1 MHHISQLEAPHTD
14 RNDLQNIK
22 TLLPLLWEY
31 RGRVLLALSC
41 LIVAKLA
48 NVGIPLVLKDIVD
61 HLDHQTEQLILPIT
75 LLLAYGLLKLS
86 SSLFNELRDAIFA
99 RIRYRAMRRLSV
111 KVIKHLFSLSLNF
124 HLERQTGAITRDLER
139 GTSSLSSIMN
149 YMIFSILPT
158 LAEFLLV
165 ATILLLQYDIWFA
178 VVTFATVTI
187 YTVFTLMVTE
197 WRMHFRLEMNEKDSK
212 ANSQAVDGLINY
224 ETVKYFNNDDFEIS
238 RYDKTLASWEKS
250 AVNSQ
255 VSMSALNF
263 GQGAI
268 IAVGI
273 TIIMMMATQGVV
285 NGNMSIGDLVL
296 VNAFLLQL
304 FIPLNFL
311 GIVYRQMK
319 YSFADMDLMIKLLKQ
334 KQDITDIPN
343 AKDLNVSHG
352 EITFNQVNFSYQTE
366 RSILND
372 VSFTVKAGQKI
383 AIVGSSGA
391 GKSTIVRL
399 LYRFYDL
406 NQGSIQIDQQDISQI
421 TQDSL
426 RQSIGVVPQD
436 TVLFNNSIYYNLL
449 YAKTDATEQD
459 IKNAAKMAHIHQFIL
474 SLPKGYDTIVGE
486 RGLKL
491 SGGEKQRMAIAR
503 AILKKPKILLFDE
516 ATSSLDSKTEQAI
529 QQTLKEVAVNH
540 TTIVV
545 AHRLSTITD
554 ADQILVMSQGSIVEQ
569 GTHHELLSLN
579 GSYANLWQIQQE
591 S

>member
-1 MHHISQLEAPHTD
+1 
-14 RNDLQNIK
+14 
-22 TLLPLLWEY
+22 
-31 RGRVLLALSC
+31 
-41 LIVAKLA
+41 
-48 NVGIPLVLKDIVD
+48 
-61 HLDHQTEQLILPIT
+61 
-75 LLLAYGLLKLS
+75 
-86 SSLFNELRDAIFA
+86 
-99 RIRYRAMRRLSV
+99 
-111 KVIKHLFSLSLNF
+111 
-124 HLERQTGAITRDLER
+124 
-139 GTSSLSSIMN
+139 
-149 YMIFSILPT
+149 
-158 LAEFLLV
+158 
-165 ATILLLQYDIWFA
+165 
-178 VVTFATVTI
+178 
-187 YTVFTLMVTE
+187 
-197 WRMHFRLEMNEKDSK
+197 
-212 ANSQAVDGLINY
+212 
-224 ETVKYFNNDDFEIS
+224 
-238 RYDKTLASWEKS
+238 
-250 AVNSQ
+250 
-255 VSMSALNF
+255 
-263 GQGAI
+263 
-268 IAVGI
+268 
-273 TIIMMMATQGVV
+273 MMATQGVV